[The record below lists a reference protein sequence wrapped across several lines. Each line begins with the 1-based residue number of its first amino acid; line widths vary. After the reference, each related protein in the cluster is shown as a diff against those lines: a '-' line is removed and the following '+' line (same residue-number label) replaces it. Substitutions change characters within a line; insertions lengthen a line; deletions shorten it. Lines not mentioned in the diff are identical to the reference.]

1 MAETLDQDI
10 YALKEWFGGAWR
22 QLADPL
28 LTSYD
33 RREIRNYM
41 KDAEIALG
49 AGLKRIA
56 ARERPA
62 RSGDGYHRWPSSRFS
77 HHCPRRMNAWARR
90 SCRSSPIIENVS

>member
-1 MAETLDQDI
+1 VEQRFFNSNLLPGAQVAETLDQDI

-56 ARERPA
+56 ARER
-62 RSGDGYHRWPSSRFS
+62 D
-77 HHCPRRMNAWARR
+77 RREAEMVVTAGRR
-90 SCRSSPIIENVS
+90 LDFRIIALNV